1 LPWIGG
7 RRDASC
13 KLLPVS
19 VELDWKSV
27 GVGLSCSVSEVPML
41 NQRRGLALVM
51 ALTFVAAGCGA
62 KSINQVL
69 ADPAKYRNQT
79 VTVHGTVDES
89 ASVLGRGAYRITDDG
104 QNLWVVTSG
113 GAPRKGARVNVT
125 GHLQEGYDL
134 SGLGNIIKLPGAV
147 QSGLVLVEESH
158 KAKD

>member
-1 LPWIGG
+1 MIN
-7 RRDASC
+7 RSC
-13 KLLPVS
+13 GIILLSLVS
-19 VELDWKSV
+19 AMVV
-27 GVGLSCSVSEVPML
+27 
-41 NQRRGLALVM
+41 
-51 ALTFVAAGCGA
+51 GCGA

-89 ASVLGRGAYRITDDG
+89 ASVIGRGAYRISDGG

-134 SGLGNIIKLPGAV
+134 SGLGNIIKIPGAI
-147 QSGLVLVEESH
+147 QSGLVLVESSH
-158 KAKD
+158 QAKD

>member
-1 LPWIGG
+1 MQSAARAALRLG
-7 RRDASC
+7 
-13 KLLPVS
+13 
-19 VELDWKSV
+19 WKSARV
-27 GVGLSCSVSEVPML
+27 GTILHHSEVAMVNRSCGTIL
-41 NQRRGLALVM
+41 LFL
-51 ALTFVAAGCGA
+51 LSVAVVGCGA

-89 ASVLGRGAYRITDDG
+89 ASVMGKGAYRISDTG
-104 QNLWVVTSG
+104 QSLWVVTSG

-134 SGLGNIIKLPGAV
+134 SGLGNIIKIPGAV
-147 QSGLVLVEESH
+147 QSGLVLVESSH